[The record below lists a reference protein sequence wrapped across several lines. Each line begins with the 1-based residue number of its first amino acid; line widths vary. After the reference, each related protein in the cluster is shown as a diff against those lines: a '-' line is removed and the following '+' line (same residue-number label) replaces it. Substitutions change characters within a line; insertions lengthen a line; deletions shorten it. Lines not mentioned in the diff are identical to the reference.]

1 MDKITLQ
8 RDGLDEE
15 INSLEIGETVEVYAT
30 LKIVS
35 KSDTEIVAD
44 VSNVEKCEEMDDS
57 MDSEDESE
65 GPDHESQPG
74 DQAEDLAEGEPH
86 KGMHMKG
93 KGKGKGMGILIMI
106 GGPKKK

>member
-8 RDGLDEE
+8 RDGLDEA
-15 INSLEIGETVEVYAT
+15 IDGLEVGETVEVYAT
-30 LKIVS
+30 LKITS
-35 KSDTEIVAD
+35 KSDTEIVAE
-44 VSNVEKCEEMDDS
+44 VSNVEKCEDMGDDS
-57 MDSEDESE
+57 SESEDASE

-74 DQAEDLAEGEPH
+74 DPAEDAAEGEPH
-86 KGMHMKG
+86 AGKPV